1 VVSVTG
7 PSSSS
12 SARPPAPLTPARPA
26 RVSVPSMVTTGSL
39 GARTRCGRL
48 SPETRA
54 RTLNGVTD
62 APSASAPGST
72 ETSGPVVFLGDS
84 LTESGRWDELFPQLT
99 TVNAGRAGDTTADV
113 QDRLGEVIA
122 LAPSV
127 VVVMVG
133 TNDFG
138 LRATVEQVV
147 RGTENIL
154 WTLHH
159 ELPGTRIVVVS
170 VLPRERERAEW
181 IRQVNIHVRQFAP
194 SVKAEFVDLWPAFAE
209 EDGEL
214 SPRFTTDRVHLNDDG
229 YAAWADA
236 LRPHLPG

>member
-1 VVSVTG
+1 LSAATG
-7 PSSSS
+7 G
-12 SARPPAPLTPARPA
+12 R
-26 RVSVPSMVTTGSL
+26 SL
-39 GARTRCGRL
+39 NR
-48 SPETRA
+48 
-54 RTLNGVTD
+54 VTD
-62 APSASAPGST
+62 ARSAAAPGSA
-72 ETSGPVVFLGDS
+72 ERAGPVVFLGDS
-84 LTESGRWDELFPQLT
+84 LTEAGHWGEYFPGLDA
-99 TVNAGRAGDTTADV
+99 VNAGRSGDTTADV
-113 QDRLGEVIA
+113 QDRLDEVIERH
-122 LAPSV
+122 PSV

-159 ELPGTRIVVVS
+159 RLPDARIVVVS

-194 SVKAEFVDLWPAFAE
+194 TVKAEFVDLWPTFAE

-214 SPRFTTDRVHLNDDG
+214 SPRFTSDRLHVNEAG

-236 LRPHLPG
+236 LRPYLTA